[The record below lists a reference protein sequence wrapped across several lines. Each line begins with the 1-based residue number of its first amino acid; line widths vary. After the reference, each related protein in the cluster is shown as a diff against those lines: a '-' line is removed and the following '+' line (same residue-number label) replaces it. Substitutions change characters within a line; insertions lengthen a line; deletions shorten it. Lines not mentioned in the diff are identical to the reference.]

1 MGQQK
6 GNPTPSYQ
14 NQAYETL
21 RPNTGARVNRDM
33 GTKPVMIDDTTT
45 INDYIDLTFDTDA
58 MAALV
63 SGSINTTITSVS
75 SSINTTI
82 TANATQIW
90 SSLQTVTG
98 STFVPNITN
107 GANLFSGTI
116 NKASGYYQKIGN
128 IVSFTMH
135 AEFGNA
141 SGQQSGTFQFDLPI
155 APNNNWSGSWGLVNG
170 TTDIHSS
177 VGTDA
182 GAFSKLYVVNGS
194 KKVYFDG
201 NRGGTTAAPTYTHI
215 SAQYTINN

>member
-14 NQAYETL
+14 NQAYEAL
-21 RPNTGARVNRDM
+21 YPNTNARQNRDM

-58 MAALV
+58 VAAMV
-63 SGSINTTITSVS
+63 SASLNTNIYAVS
-75 SSINTTI
+75 SSIDTTI
-82 TANATQIW
+82 KANTTQIW

-107 GANLFSGTI
+107 SVNLFSGTI
-116 NKASGYYQKIGN
+116 NKTSGYYQKIEN

-135 AEFGNA
+135 AEFANVV
-141 SGQQSGTFQFDLPI
+141 GQQAGTYQFDLPI
-155 APNNNWSGSWGLVNG
+155 APNNNWSGSFGLVNG
-170 TTDIHSS
+170 TATLHSNNGLQT
-177 VGTDA
+177 GT
-182 GAFSKLYVVNGS
+182 LYVVNGS

-201 NRGGTTAAPTYTHI
+201 NRGGTSTAPIYTHI